1 MTRLMTTM
9 TATMAAEAMQVVKDL
24 RWMIVCIAVLI
35 VTDLWF
41 GVSESR
47 KRKVPIRLSRA
58 GRRTCNKLIDY
69 FAYLFFGAIMGMAI
83 FEPLGIANHTT
94 TAAAG
99 LSLACVWEMDSI
111 VNHVLALHGYAG
123 RFSLMRLATGFLK
136 RKDNALGEALEE
148 SLKENRNENR
158 KEDHE
163 ENAKE
168 NRGKQESGG
177 EQGQG
182 PGRRMTVRI
191 NPKRSLGRS
200 MIVFYNC
207 LQSFAFYKASF
218 ACF

>member
-1 MTRLMTTM
+1 MTKLMTAM
-9 TATMAAEAMQVVKDL
+9 TASATMAAEAMQVVKDL

-83 FEPLGIANHTT
+83 FEPLGIASHTT
-94 TAAAG
+94 SAAAG

-111 VNHVLALHGYAG
+111 VNHVLALHGYTG

-148 SLKENRNENR
+148 SMKENRKECHEEDAKGNKENRNQ
-158 KEDHE
+158 E
-163 ENAKE
+163 ENQDK
-168 NRGKQESGG
+168 NQDG
-177 EQGQG
+177 E
-182 PGRRMTVRI
+182 
-191 NPKRSLGRS
+191 
-200 MIVFYNC
+200 
-207 LQSFAFYKASF
+207 
-218 ACF
+218 

>member
-9 TATMAAEAMQVVKDL
+9 TATATMAAEAMQVVKDL

-41 GVSESR
+41 GVSESQ

-148 SLKENRNENR
+148 SLKENRKENR
-158 KEDHE
+158 KEGHE
-163 ENAKE
+163 EDAKE
-168 NRGKQESGG
+168 NRGNRNQEENRDKDLEG
-177 EQGQG
+177 E
-182 PGRRMTVRI
+182 
-191 NPKRSLGRS
+191 
-200 MIVFYNC
+200 
-207 LQSFAFYKASF
+207 
-218 ACF
+218 